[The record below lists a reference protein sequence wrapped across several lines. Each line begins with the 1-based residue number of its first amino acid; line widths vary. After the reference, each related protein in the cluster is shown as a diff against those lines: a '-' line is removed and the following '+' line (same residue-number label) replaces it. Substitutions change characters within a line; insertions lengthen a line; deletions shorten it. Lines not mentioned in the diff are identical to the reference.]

1 MSGIDLSVVSV
12 TDLVVATSIQDL
24 YLVDS
29 GYLKKRCQQ
38 KETQTPGSRF
48 FCLFVCLFFLFC
60 FFGWSFIPKSQNQLE
75 SVFTKRKVVS
85 CLVMDSKFE
94 KKKKSRKKTHIVN
107 VPTCIP
113 SLSLLF
119 LPISFIAFHCQL

>member
-48 FCLFVCLFFLFC
+48 FCLFVCLFVCFVLF
-60 FFGWSFIPKSQNQLE
+60 FWLVLYSQKPKSTRVGVYQEESGQL
-75 SVFTKRKVVS
+75 S
-85 CLVMDSKFE
+85 CDGFK
-94 KKKKSRKKTHIVN
+94 I
-107 VPTCIP
+107 
-113 SLSLLF
+113 
-119 LPISFIAFHCQL
+119 